1 MYMLAEEN
9 EQIQFEA
16 FHVFKVFVANP
27 RKTQEIS
34 EVLRMNARKL
44 IPYLRTLQEN
54 SDDASFL
61 EEKTL
66 LITELQKLQD
76 QPASEKDKAEAA
88 GAAAQGPAAAKTAPI
103 AEQAKDASVDEQHV

>member
-1 MYMLAEEN
+1 M
-9 EQIQFEA
+9 
-16 FHVFKVFVANP
+16 ANP
-27 RKTQEIS
+27 RKTHEIS

-76 QPASEKDKAEAA
+76 QPAPGKEKAEASA
-88 GAAAQGPAAAKTAPI
+88 AAGGANHGAAAAPI
-103 AEQAKDASVDEQHV
+103 AEQAKDANVDEQHV